1 MKTTYL
7 AMASMLV
14 TASLV
19 ACGGSAGEEEQ
30 ETQLSSLHASCTPT
44 AKVGTAEWKRQLA
57 ACIAE
62 RIDGTHSQPGTGT
75 AGKDGTSSTSSGSSC
90 RVSISCNGNDGCV
103 CTTPGLEGT
112 PCGGSTCGT
121 VCKVCK

>member
-7 AMASMLV
+7 AVASMLV

-19 ACGGSAGEEEQ
+19 ACGGSDGDEEQ
-30 ETQLSSLHASCTPT
+30 ETQLSSLHASCSPT
-44 AKVGTAEWKRQLA
+44 AKVGSTEWKRQLD
-57 ACIAE
+57 ACIHQGT
-62 RIDGTHSQPGTGT
+62 DGEGGQPGTGT
-75 AGKDGTSSTSSGSSC
+75 AGKDGTSSSSSSGC
-90 RVSISCNGNDGCV
+90 RVSISCTGNNGCM
-103 CTTPGLEGT
+103 CTTPGREGT